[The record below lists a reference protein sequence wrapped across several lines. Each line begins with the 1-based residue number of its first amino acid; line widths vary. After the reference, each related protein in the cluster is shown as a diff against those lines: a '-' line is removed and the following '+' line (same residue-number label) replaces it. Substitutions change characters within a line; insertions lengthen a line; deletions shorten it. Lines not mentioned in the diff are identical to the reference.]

1 MTESYRTVYRGGT
14 GEIVEKK
21 SRFIATVRLTETEE
35 EALKFIEEMRK
46 KYWDARHNCFAYV
59 SGERGE
65 TVRAGDDGEPSGTAG
80 RPMLDVLLGEKL
92 VNTAVVVT
100 RYFGGTLLGTGGL
113 VRAYSGAVQ
122 EGLRQSELIQKT
134 YGSLLEIH
142 TDYTG
147 LGKLQYLLGQQKIP
161 VLQTDYTD
169 QVSLRVILPASR
181 EAGFRRDVTEAT
193 SGKADVQTLDSL
205 YFAELAG
212 QVLMGDDLRGEP

>member
-1 MTESYRTVYRGGT
+1 MCIRDR
-14 GEIVEKK
+14 
-21 SRFIATVRLTETEE
+21 
-35 EALKFIEEMRK
+35 
-46 KYWDARHNCFAYV
+46 
-59 SGERGE
+59 
-65 TVRAGDDGEPSGTAG
+65 
-80 RPMLDVLLGEKL
+80 
-92 VNTAVVVT
+92 
-100 RYFGGTLLGTGGL
+100 
-113 VRAYSGAVQ
+113 
-122 EGLRQSELIQKT
+122 RQSELIQKT

-181 EAGFRRDVTEAT
+181 EEGFWRDVTEAT